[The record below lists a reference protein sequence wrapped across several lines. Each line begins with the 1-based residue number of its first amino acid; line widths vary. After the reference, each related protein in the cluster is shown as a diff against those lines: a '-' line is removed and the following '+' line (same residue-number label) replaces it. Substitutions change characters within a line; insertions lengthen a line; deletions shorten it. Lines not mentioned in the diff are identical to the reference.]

1 MKSETK
7 YESDK
12 VSYKN
17 KDLKCLLSL
26 HTLLVR
32 LRKALVQSEEKE
44 RALVRCQLELQKSI
58 NFKAS
63 CLYIDEVVCGQHREA
78 LKTCQF

>member
-1 MKSETK
+1 MSLKKRPSTK
-7 YESDK
+7 
-12 VSYKN
+12 N
-17 KDLKCLLSL
+17 LILCLDHLSV
-26 HTLLVR
+26 HILLLR

-58 NFKAS
+58 NYKAS

-78 LKTCQF
+78 LKACQF